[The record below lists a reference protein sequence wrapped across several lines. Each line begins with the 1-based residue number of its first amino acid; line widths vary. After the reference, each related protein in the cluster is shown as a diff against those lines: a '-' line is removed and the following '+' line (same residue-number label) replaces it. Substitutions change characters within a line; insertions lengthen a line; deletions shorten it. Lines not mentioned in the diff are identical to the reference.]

1 MEKKLFSMICLL
13 AAMVLLG
20 GCATLEERAARAAAQ
35 AAKVKTAIAERN
47 YKIDVDRMVPLRGTP
62 RHVSSYSVEVRND
75 SLFSYL
81 PYFGRAYNVPYGGG
95 KGLHFSERIGSY
107 REVQKGDGQW
117 LIIIGVANEEDT
129 YQYTIEL
136 FDNGSSSIQVQ
147 SREREYITYSGQMEL
162 E

>member
-1 MEKKLFSMICLL
+1 M
-13 AAMVLLG
+13 
-20 GCATLEERAARAAAQ
+20 
-35 AAKVKTAIAERN
+35 
-47 YKIDVDRMVPLRGTP
+47 
-62 RHVSSYSVEVRND
+62 
-75 SLFSYL
+75 
-81 PYFGRAYNVPYGGG
+81 PYGGG

-107 REVQKGDGQW
+107 REVQKDDGQW